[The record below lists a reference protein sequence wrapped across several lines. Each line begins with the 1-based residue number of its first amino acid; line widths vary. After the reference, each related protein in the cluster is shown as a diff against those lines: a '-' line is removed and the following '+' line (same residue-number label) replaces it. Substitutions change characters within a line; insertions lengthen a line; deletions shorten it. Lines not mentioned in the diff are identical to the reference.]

1 MSHVLAQDLR
11 NAVLQ
16 AAFEGKLSARLET
29 DGNVFSLLKEIESE
43 KAELVKLGKAEKPKK
58 LPPINEDDIPFDI
71 PETWTW
77 ERWGNLSNS
86 IQYGVN
92 AGAMP
97 NGNAKLVR
105 ISDVQDNQVVWQSVP
120 FCVVKEKDIDQYL
133 LNENDIL
140 FARTGGTVGKSVIV
154 KNIPQ
159 DGNKY
164 IFAGYLI
171 RSNYSSR
178 INYHYLKYF
187 MDSQLYWDQL
197 KAGTIG
203 SAQPNCNGKTLSKML
218 IPLPPIEEQARIV
231 ARVDEL
237 MAKIDEYEK
246 IEKELTKLQ
255 KAFPGDMKNAIL
267 QAAFSG
273 ALSKQNENDHSAFN
287 VLKELEIRE
296 PDDNPYDLPNNWVW
310 TRFGDV
316 STYTKSKKKINARD
330 AESVTWML
338 DMEDIEKGGKLLV
351 KKTVAERKAI
361 GDKTIFTKGN
371 ILYAK
376 LRPYLQKI
384 IIAEDDGICTP
395 ELVPFDM
402 LGGINSKYALYY
414 LKSPY
419 VDSEVNKAS
428 YGVKMPRVGTE
439 TMKELRFPVCPAE
452 EQAEIVHRLDTII
465 PLCDQLL
472 EVA

>member
-1 MSHVLAQDLR
+1 MCAIIDRDTPLALGQRLVVLSTNETIALSKYIYY
-11 NAVLQ
+11 VL
-16 AAFEGKLSARLET
+16 
-29 DGNVFSLLKEIESE
+29 
-43 KAELVKLGKAEKPKK
+43 
-58 LPPINEDDIPFDI
+58 
-71 PETWTW
+71 
-77 ERWGNLSNS
+77 
-86 IQYGVN
+86 
-92 AGAMP
+92 
-97 NGNAKLVR
+97 
-105 ISDVQDNQVVWQSVP
+105 ISDYCLKQALEKQKGMTAIHVNV
-120 FCVVKEKDIDQYL
+120 KDIKK
-133 LNENDIL
+133 
-140 FARTGGTVGKSVIV
+140 FV
-154 KNIPQ
+154 
-159 DGNKY
+159 
-164 IFAGYLI
+164 
-171 RSNYSSR
+171 
-178 INYHYLKYF
+178 
-187 MDSQLYWDQL
+187 
-197 KAGTIG
+197 
-203 SAQPNCNGKTLSKML
+203 

-231 ARVDEL
+231 ARVEEL

-246 IEKELTKLQ
+246 IEKELTELQ
-255 KAFPGDMKNAIL
+255 KAFPGNMKDAIL

-273 ALSKQNENDHSAFN
+273 ALSKQNENDHSAFA
-287 VLKELEIRE
+287 VLKELGISE
-296 PDDNPYDLPNNWVW
+296 PDDNPYDLPNNWAW
-310 TRFGDV
+310 TRFEDV
-316 STYTKSKKKINARD
+316 STYTKSKKKINAKD
-330 AESVTWML
+330 AEPATWML
-338 DMEDIEKGGKLLV
+338 DMEDIERGGKLLV
-351 KKTVAERKAI
+351 RKTVAERKAI

-465 PLCDQLL
+465 PLCDQLQ